1 MHSWNDTS
9 VDWKGIGDAATYI
22 DKELRTYARINV
34 RGSKEKWGTVR
45 VYCDFGW
52 YNLHSILYP
61 GYHWTRRFHTWFAD
75 LDNRYLWQLVSLL
88 NIVVVPFHKRFYRKT
103 YRRAIH
109 KWPHL
114 RKEILAG
121 ADHSELLAG
130 L

>member
-9 VDWKGIGDAATYI
+9 VDWNGISDAATYI
-22 DKELRTYARINV
+22 AKELRTYARINV
-34 RGSKEKWGTVR
+34 RDSKEKWGTVR

-52 YNLHSILYP
+52 YNLHSIMYP
-61 GYHWTRRFHTWFAD
+61 GYYRNQFPKWLAN